1 MTNAPTGLLRP
12 ALEAAVTAART
23 GEEADLALPAPPALR
38 RYLRF
43 ARLPM
48 PALDVARKVVEE
60 DDDFRHRVAAG
71 ATEADVGEAGWLWL
85 HRPDGWEARLDLL
98 ARRAQEIEHHE
109 QQERVERDT
118 QKRLAGAEDRAR
130 RAEASVSARGGE
142 LAEARS
148 RLAAERAAREAADA
162 ALVAAAEQVAALGAQ
177 RNGAVRQLKEAE
189 AELARRS
196 AELRQARHE
205 IRMHQAELEG
215 SGPPA
220 PAPAL
225 SPPAPLEPLSPP
237 TASPAGGVD
246 PVVQPDWTE
255 GAGRLDRGTSAG
267 SGPSGAARAVG
278 DAAIAARHLAD
289 ALAAAAEALDTG
301 SDPGAVRRTGPDA
314 SSAPAPASVPVPEA
328 APRVE
333 PLARR
338 AARLPTGMFDDS
350 TQAVEHLLR
359 LPGVLVLV
367 DGYNVSQ
374 EAWPGSVI
382 ADQRSRLLGAV
393 AEVQARTGAEI
404 EVVFDG
410 SDDGAGVPVP
420 SRPSVMVRYSP
431 TGVEADE
438 VLLERMAAT
447 APARPVVLVSNDRR
461 LGERARRLGANLV
474 RPGQLLGARH
484 R

>member
-12 ALEAAVTAART
+12 ALEAAVTVART
-23 GEEADLALPAPPALR
+23 GEEADPALPAPTALR

-60 DDDFRHRVAAG
+60 DDDFRRRVAAG

-85 HRPDGWEARLDLL
+85 HRPEGWEERLAVL
-98 ARRAQEIEHHE
+98 ARHAQETEHHE
-109 QQERVERDT
+109 QQERAERDT

-148 RLAAERAAREAADA
+148 RLGAERAAREAADA
-162 ALVAAAEQVAALGAQ
+162 ALLAAAEQVATLSAQ
-177 RNGAVRQLKEAE
+177 RNAAVRQLKEAE

-205 IRMHQAELEG
+205 IRMHLAELEG
-215 SGPPA
+215 AGPPA
-220 PAPAL
+220 PAL
-225 SPPAPLEPLSPP
+225 RPPASLEPLSPP
-237 TASPAGGVD
+237 PIASPAGDAG
-246 PVVQPDWTE
+246 PVVRTE
-255 GAGRLDRGTSAG
+255 GPAGLAHGTGTG
-267 SGPSGAARAVG
+267 SGPAGAAGAVG
-278 DAAIAARHLAD
+278 DAAVAARYLAD
-289 ALAAAAEALDTG
+289 ALAAAAEAMAMATG
-301 SDPGAVRRTGPDA
+301 SNIGTGRPTDA
-314 SSAPAPASVPVPEA
+314 EASAPPPPAPVPVPEA
-328 APRVE
+328 ASRAE
-333 PLARR
+333 PLPRR

-350 TQAVEHLLR
+350 TEAVEHLLR
-359 LPGVLVLV
+359 LPGALVLV

-410 SDDGAGVPVP
+410 SDDGAGVPLP
-420 SRPSVMVRYSP
+420 SRPSVVVRYSP

-438 VLLERMAAT
+438 VLLERMAVT

-474 RPGQLLGARH
+474 RPRQLLGARH